1 MYKQLKSFIDGNG
14 ILFSGQ
20 KGFGDKHSTQHAVL
34 DIVNAIQENI
44 DHCNVFSCGIFL
56 EFKKAFDTVDHS
68 VLLHKLHYYGVRG
81 TAHNWFTSYLDV
93 RTPTTQINSK
103 ILSKQN
109 LTCGVPQRQ
118 VQNTGHRSLF
128 Y

>member
-1 MYKQLKSFIDGNG
+1 M
-14 ILFSGQ
+14 
-20 KGFGDKHSTQHAVL
+20 
-34 DIVNAIQENI
+34 
-44 DHCNVFSCGIFL
+44 FSCGIFL

-118 VQNTGHRSLF
+118 VQNTGHRSQVIVLLTQKVSQTPLKANLRPNKFLF
-128 Y
+128 RPN